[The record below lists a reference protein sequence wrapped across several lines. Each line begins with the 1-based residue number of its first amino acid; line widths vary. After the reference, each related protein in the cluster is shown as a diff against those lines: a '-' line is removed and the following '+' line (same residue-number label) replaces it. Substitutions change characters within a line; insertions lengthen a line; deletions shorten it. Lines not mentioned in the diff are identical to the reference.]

1 MPAGVRGLQETVVRR
16 WLWPLVF
23 ATSGCLGGG
32 NTFSGG
38 GDDDGD
44 GDSDAD
50 ADSDGD
56 GGYDCAS
63 LPEGPF
69 EAHELA
75 GPTASEDLAFDGE
88 GNLIGNDMAVILK
101 SPHDGS
107 PSVYS
112 TFGQFRAGM
121 RMLPNGDLV
130 IANDTL
136 GELDRITP
144 DGGHQTI
151 VGGLA
156 YPNGIAV
163 DLEGFVYLTEHDGAR
178 VHRIDPDTGDD
189 VPIVDGAIQN
199 PNGLTFS
206 PDYRYLYIGSFCGA
220 GGTIH
225 RIEIHPDGTTGTL
238 EAWAGGVGNGCHD
251 GMAVDACGNV
261 YVADYAS
268 SSDFSTRI
276 FRIAPDGSNPHVVI
290 DPSGGG
296 GGYYGWGGT
305 YLPNMDWGTGLGGWD
320 TMSLY
325 FPEGS
330 SQKVYEVPLGVPSK
344 PRPFP

>member
-1 MPAGVRGLQETVVRR
+1 M
-16 WLWPLVF
+16 
-23 ATSGCLGGG
+23 GGG
-32 NTFSGG
+32 
-38 GDDDGD
+38 DGD

-50 ADSDGD
+50 TDADGD
-56 GGYDCAS
+56 YDCRG

-69 EAHELA
+69 EATQLG
-75 GPTASEDLAFDGE
+75 GPVASEDLAFDAA
-88 GNLIGNDMAVILK
+88 GNLVGNDMTQIFK
-101 SPHDGS
+101 CPHDGS
-107 PSVYS
+107 PHPFS

-121 RMLPNGDLV
+121 RMLPSGDLV

-136 GELDRITP
+136 GELDRVTP
-144 DGGHQTI
+144 DGSHQMI
-151 VGGLA
+151 LSGLR
-156 YPNGIAV
+156 YPNGVAV

-178 VHRIDPDTGDD
+178 VLRIDPDTGDYTA
-189 VPIVDGAIQN
+189 IVDGAIQN

-220 GGTIH
+220 AGTIH
-225 RIEIHPDGTTGTL
+225 RIEIHADGTAGTL
-238 EAWAGGVGNGCHD
+238 EPWASGVGNGCHD

-276 FRIAPDGSNPHVVI
+276 FRIAPDGTNAHVVI
-290 DPSGGG
+290 DPSGDG

-305 YLPNMDWGTGLGGWD
+305 YLPNMDWGTGQGGWD
-320 TMSLY
+320 TMNLY

-330 SQKVYEVPLGVPSK
+330 TQKVYEVALGVPSK
-344 PRPFP
+344 PRPYP